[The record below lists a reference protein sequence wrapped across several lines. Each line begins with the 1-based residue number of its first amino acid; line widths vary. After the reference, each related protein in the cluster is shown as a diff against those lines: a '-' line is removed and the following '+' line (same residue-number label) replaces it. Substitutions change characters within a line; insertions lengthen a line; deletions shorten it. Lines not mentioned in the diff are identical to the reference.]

1 MSKPS
6 RFRQPVSSELAM
18 PGNPEVSGSDQV
30 LTHQQREKQSR
41 GPRATTSTNPF
52 LESTTTTNP
61 FSESPLK
68 PNPFDDPSD
77 PSDDVTMAE
86 IDGMSSREDNL
97 NRINGQQKSPFDPQF
112 QKIRKNCPEPSSK
125 SDSSRKVE
133 VTSHF
138 NTSSNQLY
146 DDVDCYTESSDK
158 GEIDG
163 NRNNASMSTL
173 SFKDSAK
180 YINAADPVEE
190 NLIYNQNRMSE
201 PWLYT
206 ALIVHIVQFGILLT
220 LGRPILSN
228 AAMIVLV
235 LLATSVAVLLLVS
248 RKLVKKNRRR
258 SVSTTLFRKRIEGSD
273 QRTPEDEADFIPS
286 SAIHCLSAAAVLE
299 GCTFAL
305 YTVMLAGYDRGLDN
319 HSDPRYGGKQRQ
331 IILETMRFASITLLT
346 FHRILRPANRVDPMR
361 TMLEVG
367 RHPLSI
373 LLFVLILVLI
383 LMPILL
389 LSLILTLILLLILTL
404 LLLLIL
410 MLLLAYFDIK
420 CWNYV
425 NNSSTVRSFILIFSS
440 LKSLHDTDTNISH
453 VYSLHEQL
461 EVVTVCWD
469 ALDGSTLYQL
479 ISEGQL
485 PSDYDTAARVMMVFW
500 YISVG
505 FRMAFMML
513 SHLAPS
519 SILYRLILSPPLTL
533 ATQPTVDRTLQSLRL
548 RSEVIIV
555 MGAAEFFAAS
565 LRISLWI
572 NGYLRNNSLQQEM
585 AIKNVLFLGSVYNA
599 YSMWTTAKDRSWYA
613 KNHTIMK

>member
-6 RFRQPVSSELAM
+6 RFRQPISLELASGSSSGNM
-18 PGNPEVSGSDQV
+18 PGNPEVSGCDQV
-30 LTHQQREKQSR
+30 LAEQQREKQSR

-77 PSDDVTMAE
+77 PSDDVTMAA
-86 IDGMSSREDNL
+86 GMSSREDIFNQ
-97 NRINGQQKSPFDPQF
+97 INGHQKSPLDPQF
-112 QKIRKNCPEPSSK
+112 QRIRKNCPEPSSK
-125 SDSSRKVE
+125 RDTSRKVE

-138 NTSSNQLY
+138 NTSSNQLF
-146 DDVDCYTESSDK
+146 DDVDSYPESSDK

-180 YINAADPVEE
+180 YINAGDSVEE

-235 LLATSVAVLLLVS
+235 LLVTSVPVLLLMS

-258 SVSTTLFRKRIEGSD
+258 SESTTLFRKRIEGSD

-286 SAIHCLSAAAVLE
+286 SAIHCLSAAAILE

-305 YTVMLAGYDRGLDN
+305 YTVMLAGFDKGLDN

-361 TMLEVG
+361 TMLEV
-367 RHPLSI
+367 RRQPLLIPLFTLIFVFIAMPMLLLFLTLTLTMLLMLI
-373 LLFVLILVLI
+373 LLL

-389 LSLILTLILLLILTL
+389 LILMLTLPPMLILMLILLMLMLILMLMLMLLMLMLILMLILLLL
-404 LLLLIL
+404 L
-410 MLLLAYFDIK
+410 MLAYFDIR

-425 NNSSTVRSFILIFSS
+425 NYFSTIRHLNTIISTLTYV
-440 LKSLHDTDTNISH
+440 HDTETNISH
-453 VYSLHEQL
+453 VCH
-461 EVVTVCWD
+461 
-469 ALDGSTLYQL
+469 
-479 ISEGQL
+479 
-485 PSDYDTAARVMMVFW
+485 
-500 YISVG
+500 
-505 FRMAFMML
+505 
-513 SHLAPS
+513 
-519 SILYRLILSPPLTL
+519 
-533 ATQPTVDRTLQSLRL
+533 
-548 RSEVIIV
+548 
-555 MGAAEFFAAS
+555 
-565 LRISLWI
+565 
-572 NGYLRNNSLQQEM
+572 
-585 AIKNVLFLGSVYNA
+585 
-599 YSMWTTAKDRSWYA
+599 
-613 KNHTIMK
+613 